1 MIASWE
7 AISSSAGAI
16 EVPPHLSV
24 VIPFRDEAESIESLH
39 RELSEVLETLA
50 FESEILFVD
59 DESRDEGTRI
69 VRDIA
74 ISDPRVR
81 LLSVSPHSGQ
91 SAALEAGFRRA
102 RGEIVATLDADGQNV
117 PADLPRLLEAL
128 DWADCVCG
136 VREERRDSLSK
147 RWASRI
153 ANGIRK
159 RVLADGVSDIG
170 CSLRVMR
177 ASHLARVKLF
187 HGGHRF
193 LPSLLAMEGARVIE
207 LPVRHRPRVH
217 GTSKYGIGQRLG
229 VVGVDLLGVLWLRR
243 RLDRYEVKELN
254 LRA

>member
-1 MIASWE
+1 MP
-7 AISSSAGAI
+7 G
-16 EVPPHLSV
+16 
-24 VIPFRDEAESIESLH
+24 
-39 RELSEVLETLA
+39 
-50 FESEILFVD
+50 
-59 DESRDEGTRI
+59 
-69 VRDIA
+69 
-74 ISDPRVR
+74 
-81 LLSVSPHSGQ
+81 
-91 SAALEAGFRRA
+91 
-102 RGEIVATLDADGQNV
+102 
-117 PADLPRLLEAL
+117 DLPRLIEAL
-128 DWADCVCG
+128 DRADCVCG
-136 VREERRDSLSK
+136 VRTDRRDPLSK
-147 RWASRI
+147 RLASRV
-153 ANGIRK
+153 ANAIR
-159 RVLADGVSDIG
+159 RRALGDGVSDIG